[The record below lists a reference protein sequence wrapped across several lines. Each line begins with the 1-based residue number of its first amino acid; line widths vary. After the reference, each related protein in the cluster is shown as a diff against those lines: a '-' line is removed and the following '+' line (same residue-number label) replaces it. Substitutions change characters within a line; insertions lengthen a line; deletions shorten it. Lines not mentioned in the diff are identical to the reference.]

1 MPGRGSEHHVQVQQL
16 DAAGRR
22 QDPRAVR
29 APRRVGDVPRPAAPD
44 HGGGERQAHLLEGI
58 VGGDGRGHGAELGVG
73 FDPET
78 LGGAGKAHRGEQ
90 PCCWRPQR
98 GLPERS
104 VAVLKAWM
112 FEHFLKP

>member
-1 MPGRGSEHHVQVQQL
+1 
-16 DAAGRR
+16 
-22 QDPRAVR
+22 
-29 APRRVGDVPRPAAPD
+29 
-44 HGGGERQAHLLEGI
+44 
-58 VGGDGRGHGAELGVG
+58 
-73 FDPET
+73 